1 MRKAGCSYMKNL
13 FDLTGK
19 VAIVVGGSRGLG
31 RGMAVGLANAGAT
44 VVIASRGLEA
54 LQAAAEEISK
64 ETGGVCVPMQ
74 LDVTSLPAI
83 QDFVAQ
89 VDQKFGRID
98 VLINGAGINMSS
110 LWIRPWAITW

>member
-19 VAIVVGGSRGLG
+19 VAIVVGG
-31 RGMAVGLANAGAT
+31 
-44 VVIASRGLEA
+44 SRGLEA

-98 VLINGAGINMSS
+98 VLINGAGINIRKSALDFEEEDWNLS
-110 LWIRPWAITW
+110 LIHI

>member
-64 ETGGVCVPMQ
+64 ETGGV
-74 LDVTSLPAI
+74 
-83 QDFVAQ
+83 
-89 VDQKFGRID
+89 
-98 VLINGAGINMSS
+98 
-110 LWIRPWAITW
+110 